1 MQNRQ
6 VFLGLV
12 YMFTV
17 LIASQLRKGVSG
29 SRGDDTRSLKSAVLD
44 WIIPQGQ
51 ALSPPLT
58 RNKKDDRGF
67 KHETTGALLCP
78 IDLDWSNAE

>member
-1 MQNRQ
+1 
-6 VFLGLV
+6 
-12 YMFTV
+12 MFTV
-17 LIASQLRKGVSG
+17 LIATQLRKGVSG
-29 SRGDDTRSLKSAVLD
+29 SRGDDTQSLKSAILD

-58 RNKKDDRGF
+58 QNKKDDQGF

-78 IDLDWSNAE
+78 IDLDWSNVE

>member
-1 MQNRQ
+1 MQTRQ
-6 VFLGLV
+6 VFLGFV

-17 LIASQLRKGVSG
+17 LIATQLRKGVSG
-29 SRGDDTRSLKSAVLD
+29 SRGDDTQSLKSAILD

-58 RNKKDDRGF
+58 RNKKYDWGF
-67 KHETTGALLCP
+67 KHETTGALLCL
-78 IDLDWSNAE
+78 IDLDRSNIE